1 MTDAAPVTRA
11 VLDFWFLAPDH
22 PAHGQ
27 SRLEWFRKDETFD
40 AAIRER
46 FGAAVE
52 AALSTNC
59 DGGSDDTLLARI
71 LLLDQFTRNIFR
83 QTPRAFAGD
92 VQALMLAETLVGS
105 GRDKNLSPWQRCF
118 AYLPFEHS
126 ELLLDQERA
135 VALFAGL
142 RREMQNESFDSPYD
156 YALRHREVIARFGRF
171 PHRNA
176 ILGRTSTAEE
186 IEFLRQPGSSF

>member
-1 MTDAAPVTRA
+1 MTTTAQLTRA
-11 VLDFWFLAPDH
+11 VLDFWFLPPDH
-22 PAHGQ
+22 PGHGAF
-27 SRLEWFRKDETFD
+27 RPEWFRKDATFD

-52 AALSTNC
+52 AALNTTL
-59 DGGSDDTLLARI
+59 DAESDETLLARI

-83 QTPRAFAGD
+83 DTPRAFAGD
-92 VQALMLAETLVGS
+92 PQALSIATALVTA
-105 GRDKNLSPWQRCF
+105 GRDKNLSPFQRWF

-126 ELLLDQERA
+126 ESPLEQERA

-142 RREMQNESFDSPYD
+142 RREMKTAAFDSAYD

-176 ILGRTSTAEE
+176 ILGRESTAEE
-186 IEFLRQPGSSF
+186 IGFLAQPGSSF